1 MLGFFMAHIGD
12 EIRLRRKEFGLTQ
25 AQLAELSGVNINT
38 LTKIERGEGNPTIGL
53 VKKVLETLGLELTT
67 KTIDV

>member
-1 MLGFFMAHIGD
+1 MAHIGD
-12 EIRLRRKEFGLTQ
+12 EIKLRRKEFGLTQ

-67 KTIDV
+67 RTIDV